1 MSKPTYRIRDWSKH
15 FECAQSRRNSG
26 PMRWFSVPTS
36 HDTRGF
42 RRLMNLPNGVT
53 LYGCWILIVSVAA
66 KCTPRGVLMANDGP
80 LDADE
85 LSLKTGAPAHTF
97 AETLKVLSDPAGGIF
112 WLDCDQSRS
121 AVGVVSERA
130 QSAVGDISEGSIR
143 LAATY
148 IQTDIQRKEEKPKQ
162 EEPTLSERAQSAVG
176 DDGNKISETKRRL
189 LQAIANRKSQEP
201 RDTSL
206 SAAELAANAAGGAP

>member
-1 MSKPTYRIRDWSKH
+1 MIKPTYRIRDWPKH

-42 RRLMNLPNGVT
+42 RRLMNLPNGVS

-85 LSLKTGAPAHTF
+85 LALKTGAPAEMF
-97 AETLKVLSDPAGGIF
+97 AEALRVLSDPAAGIY
-112 WLDCDQSRS
+112 WIDCEPSPL
-121 AVGVVSERA
+121 GVRAHSETT
-130 QSAVGDISEGSIR
+130 QSALGDVSEGSIQP
-143 LAATY
+143 AATDK
-148 IQTDIQRKEEKPKQ
+148 QTDKQ
-162 EEPTLSERAQSAVG
+162 SKRENPEDADSMP
-176 DDGNKISETKRRL
+176 ETKRLL
-189 LQAIANRKSQEP
+189 LQAIVNRKSQEP
-201 RDTSL
+201 RDPSL
-206 SAAELAANAAGGAP
+206 TVADLANQSAGGAR